1 MSRHAKDFETRKA
14 SAMETAR
21 WLLPEIHRAIERG
34 YDKVELSVRDVKEVL
49 AFLEASAQREK
60 VQFAGKR
67 LGFADPEMM
76 RDLMSRRRASSPVLF
91 KQTPR
96 YCVEVFYVELPP
108 NANQLAKLQRQS
120 ETPN

>member
-1 MSRHAKDFETRKA
+1 MSRHAKDFEARKA

-21 WLLPEIHRAIERG
+21 WLLPEVHRAIEFG
-34 YDKVELSVRDVKEVL
+34 FDKVELSVRDVKEVL

-60 VQFAGKR
+60 VEFAGRR

-91 KQTPR
+91 KKTQR
-96 YCVEVFYVELPP
+96 YCLEVFYLDLPP
-108 NANQLAKLQRQS
+108 NANQLAKQQRQS
-120 ETPN
+120 EATN